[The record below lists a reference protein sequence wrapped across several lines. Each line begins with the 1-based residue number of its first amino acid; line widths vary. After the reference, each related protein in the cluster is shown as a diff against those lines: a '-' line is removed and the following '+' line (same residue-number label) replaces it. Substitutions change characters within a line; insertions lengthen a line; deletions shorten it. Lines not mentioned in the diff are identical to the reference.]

1 MRKCISV
8 EMIKPKHFYA
18 WFDEDWKVD
27 GEWGRTEGMSFA
39 LNLRKLRK
47 SVGLDSFQ
55 YPSVFKVKD
64 ASFLWV

>member
-1 MRKCISV
+1 MRKCRSV

-39 LNLRKLRK
+39 LNLRKLRM
-47 SVGLDSFQ
+47 GGMN
-55 YPSVFKVKD
+55 
-64 ASFLWV
+64 